1 MARDWAAVATAITTR
16 LAELE
21 MTQQELAARSG
32 VSVATL
38 RQLQR
43 GMERRRNPRTLAA
56 VSSALQWPDGHLGE
70 IAESTLAPGHPAT
83 PSTRA
88 VQTGDAEAMGE
99 LRRVVAALGDRI
111 DAIERRLDV
120 T

>member
-1 MARDWAAVATAITTR
+1 MPRDWAAVATAITTR

-43 GMERRRNPRTLAA
+43 GMDRRRNPRTLAA
-56 VSSALQWPDGHLGE
+56 VSSALRWPAGYLGDV
-70 IAESTLAPGHPAT
+70 AEGQDVARPVANALPRRLEADAGDLA
-83 PSTRA
+83 
-88 VQTGDAEAMGE
+88 E
-99 LRRVVAALGDRI
+99 LRRVVATLGDRI
-111 DAIERRLDV
+111 DAIERRLDAD
-120 T
+120 